1 MGCLTAGL
9 CCYSHEELP
18 PTFPTL
24 RSLWTD
30 PGPGPTTAD
39 GLLFFSSAQKK
50 NKHGAT
56 WCSSEEWFRLFPEVG
71 KNHDSQIHSVVE
83 MNSSVWL
90 TLDGVYFFNQGSPNR
105 GTEGDRNLPV
115 TRGGKG
121 IHSSHGATLF
131 FAFNLFPKSVES
143 EQFVC
148 LFFTRD
154 NPPAE
159 VVLLPSLSKSELSS
173 HGEKVWFP
181 LQTVTHRGQR
191 SGQNLSD
198 YSFRR
203 RQLQLH
209 VHLHHR
215 YVALVKNFY
224 PCETSGLASDQ
235 CLLNV
240 NVFILPQ
247 MIWCPAV
254 PKLVFWEP
262 LHASTGLTYHL
273 FYTLLLSVFLALYS
287 LIMSLSKPSHPP
299 PLTLSFSSLYISFL
313 TPPTLIP
320 ISSTISVFPGE
331 WLGLWHAHLCLVFFA
346 LPLSSAVYLSVS
358 LSNNLE
364 NVIKNPK
371 PFIAGLGN
379 VFIHVDVSA
388 PWGLMHLRHD
398 SPPLCVRATYIS
410 PLCRWA
416 CFLGG
421 FFVPMWGI

>member
-1 MGCLTAGL
+1 MCCLTAGL

-39 GLLFFSSAQKK
+39 GLFFLSAQKK

-90 TLDGVYFFNQGSPNR
+90 TLDRVYFFNQGSPNR

-148 LFFTRD
+148 FFTRQP
-154 NPPAE
+154 PPAE
-159 VVLLPSLSKSELSS
+159 VVLLPSRSKSELSS

-215 YVALVKNFY
+215 YVSLVKM
-224 PCETSGLASDQ
+224 SILVKLLAWPLTNVCWMLTFSSFLKWFDAQQ
-235 CLLNV
+235 CPNWFFGTAACLDWPDIS
-240 NVFILPQ
+240 FILYSATF
-247 MIWCPAV
+247 CFSC
-254 PKLVFWEP
+254 LVFLDNVSLQTITSTPTHPLFFLP
-262 LHASTGLTYHL
+262 LHLIPHSSHPHSNLLYHL
-273 FYTLLLSVFLALYS
+273 CVPRGMAGPVACTLVFS
-287 LIMSLSKPSHPP
+287 
-299 PLTLSFSSLYISFL
+299 
-313 TPPTLIP
+313 
-320 ISSTISVFPGE
+320 
-331 WLGLWHAHLCLVFFA
+331 FFA
-346 LPLSSAVYLSVS
+346 LPLSSAVYPS
-358 LSNNLE
+358 LR
-364 NVIKNPK
+364 
-371 PFIAGLGN
+371 A
-379 VFIHVDVSA
+379 
-388 PWGLMHLRHD
+388 W
-398 SPPLCVRATYIS
+398 PPTCD
-410 PLCRWA
+410 
-416 CFLGG
+416 
-421 FFVPMWGI
+421 